1 MTINSR
7 AKGAKGELELAH
19 TLTALGFP
27 SRRTQQ
33 FCGKGDDSADIVADG
48 LEAYHI
54 ECKRT
59 ERFKLYEALEQAQ
72 RDKKNGRVP
81 TVMHRQN
88 GRPWV
93 VVLGLE
99 DFLSLVKPQKE
110 E

>member
-1 MTINSR
+1 MTTNSR
-7 AKGAKGELELAH
+7 AKGARGERELANA
-19 TLTALGFP
+19 LTALGFP

-33 FCGKGDDSADIVADG
+33 FCGKGDDSADIVAVG

-72 RDKKNGRVP
+72 RDKKNSRVP

-99 DFLSLVKPQKE
+99 DFLKLVKG
-110 E
+110 